1 MAIED
6 AGYEKQAVAYGGTP
20 DLGAQQRP
28 QAMPGHDEQVV
39 PAHMQG
45 KLIDF
50 ATADDTT
57 FDMNQGR
64 KVFRPDELL
73 TTEGAEG
80 DEEDPATL
88 KVQNLPQSQRAYA
101 EQLVPFY
108 GGEMVPCMMYSP
120 KWKMREQGV
129 QSFIA
134 GMQDAMAQ
142 AVQETASQQ
151 PPEALTPENKCN

>member
-1 MAIED
+1 MLMNEGPPD
-6 AGYEKQAVAYGGTP
+6 KQSVAYGGTP
-20 DLGAQQRP
+20 DLGSQPVP
-28 QAMPGHDEQVV
+28 QSLAGHDEQVV

-64 KVFRPDELL
+64 KVFKPEELL
-73 TTEGAEG
+73 TTEGAEA

-101 EQLVPFY
+101 E
-108 GGEMVPCMMYSP
+108 
-120 KWKMREQGV
+120 
-129 QSFIA
+129 
-134 GMQDAMAQ
+134 
-142 AVQETASQQ
+142 
-151 PPEALTPENKCN
+151 

>member
-1 MAIED
+1 MLMNDGALDRQSI
-6 AGYEKQAVAYGGTP
+6 AYGGTP
-20 DLGAQQRP
+20 DLGAEPRP
-28 QAMPGHDEQVV
+28 QPLPGHDEQVV

-64 KVFRPDELL
+64 RLFKPEELL
-73 TTEGAEG
+73 TTDGADA
-80 DEEDPATL
+80 DEEDPSTL

-108 GGEMVPCMMYSP
+108 GETVPCMMYSP
-120 KWKMREQGV
+120 KWKLREQGV
-129 QSFIA
+129 QDFIQ
-134 GMQDAMAQ
+134 GMEQAMA
-142 AVQETASQQ
+142 
-151 PPEALTPENKCN
+151 